1 MLAQKGYL
9 GELFEPQITQI
20 FADARAVCP
29 RFILT
34 PGSSP
39 GQALAF
45 SHRGRGDAIRRPAS
59 PAFASP
65 RVPLPCGKGTG
76 GFATRAYRCGPPLSY
91 GHFPR
96 ERGKPGHVV
105 GWWVSRA

>member
-9 GELFEPQITQI
+9 GKLSEPQIAQI
-20 FADARAVCP
+20 FADAPRVC
-29 RFILT
+29 
-34 PGSSP
+34 
-39 GQALAF
+39 
-45 SHRGRGDAIRRPAS
+45 RRAS
-59 PAFASP
+59 PAFASL

-96 ERGKPGHVV
+96 ERGKPGPIV
-105 GWWVSRA
+105 GRWVSRA